1 MKAAKTIMLGW
12 NEKLCGVAS
21 IINTHG
27 TRPFPQ
33 SNQWID
39 GVESVP
45 HWLCY
50 FHTFACLCSHFVCH
64 RMEHIALAMA
74 LPRSCSFSFASNLL
88 V

>member
-45 HWLCY
+45 QLALLFPH
-50 FHTFACLCSHFVCH
+50 FCSHFVCH